1 MVADAGCLPFVG
13 AAAADGVDV
22 LSGRR
27 WRRRRRR
34 QRLAATAAAKA
45 GGGEGRENFEGN
57 LLNSG
62 RNRRLLSRIPARSGC
77 QVTREDGGGTGKHTF
92 QSSFSLHTLLPSLTQ
107 SPFPARFVRVD
118 ALACSLCACGCPRV
132 ARRGRD
138 ISSHFFKMHAGHS
151 QSPSGICS
159 NCGVRQLMWKHFLHA
174 HEIMLHSSTLRSQ
187 TPHI

>member
-57 LLNSG
+57 PLNSG

-77 QVTREDGGGTGKHTF
+77 QVTREDGGGTGEAY
-92 QSSFSLHTLLPSLTQ
+92 FSKLVLPSHS
-107 SPFPARFVRVD
+107 SPVPHPV
-118 ALACSLCACGCPRV
+118 ALPCSLRACGCPRLLALCV
-132 ARRGRD
+132 WMPSRSTPWSR
-138 ISSHFFKMHAGHS
+138 HFFSLLQDARGAQPVALGHLL
-151 QSPSGICS
+151 
-159 NCGVRQLMWKHFLHA
+159 QLRCQAANVEALLA
-174 HEIMLHSSTLRSQ
+174 RA
-187 TPHI
+187 